1 MLCDREE
8 DDEAGPALAGVLPDG
23 GPVLSA
29 HECSGRP
36 APLHRGFVVVV
47 WTPQYLLSSESR
59 LPPRMQDL
67 QMGRKAEAGLN
78 DSIRER

>member
-1 MLCDREE
+1 VFCDREE

-36 APLHRGFVVVV
+36 VPLHPGFVVVV
-47 WTPQYLLSSESR
+47 WTPQYPLSSSR

-67 QMGRKAEAGLN
+67 QMGREAESGLN